1 MALVNMDDHLDPS
14 AFTLTYAEVA
24 RRSAFRRPVDAH
36 RFIQLRIAARLFAA
50 RELDLEAQS
59 LTIEQS
65 PCPAC
70 NSHEHGPPRL
80 VSSGQIV
87 PGSFSLSRS
96 RHCGVVFLSD
106 TSQSAIDI
114 EHVCQE
120 GVSAIAS
127 VLSGHERRSVRD
139 LDEQSRTENLYRLWT
154 AKEAVLKA
162 LGVGLII
169 DPALVSVVTQSGNV
183 LEVEMLAEEY
193 RSDWVVHSEIL
204 QGNLALA
211 VASPA

>member
-1 MALVNMDDHLDPS
+1 MALVSMDDHLDPS
-14 AFTLTYAEVA
+14 AFTLTQAEVA
-24 RRSAFRRPVDAH
+24 RRSAFRRPLDAH
-36 RFIQLRIAARLFAA
+36 RFIQLRLAARLFAA
-50 RELDLEAQS
+50 RELDLEARS

-70 NSHEHGPPRL
+70 NSDEHGPPRL
-80 VSSGQIV
+80 VSSGQMV

-96 RHCGVVFLSD
+96 QHRGVVFFSD
-106 TSQSAIDI
+106 TPQSAIDI
-114 EHVCQE
+114 EHVRQE

-127 VLSGHERRSVRD
+127 VLSGHERRSLRD
-139 LDEQSRTENLYRLWT
+139 LDEESRTESLYRLWT

-169 DPALVSVVTQSGNV
+169 DPALVSVVTQSDNV
-183 LEVEMLAEEY
+183 LQVELLAEEY
-193 RSDWVVHSEIL
+193 KSHWVVHSEIL
-204 QGNLALA
+204 QENLALA

>member
-14 AFTLTYAEVA
+14 AFTLTCAEVA

-36 RFIQLRIAARLFAA
+36 RFIQLRIAARMFAA
-50 RELDLEAQS
+50 RELDLEARS
-59 LTIEQS
+59 LTIEQF

-70 NSHEHGPPRL
+70 DSQYHGPPRL
-80 VSSGQIV
+80 VSSGQTV
-87 PGSFSLSRS
+87 PVSFSLSRS
-96 RHCGVVFLSD
+96 RHCGVVLLSN

-114 EHVCQE
+114 EHVRSE
-120 GVSAIAS
+120 GVSAIES
-127 VLSGHERRSVRD
+127 VLSRHERRSVRD
-139 LDEQSRTENLYRLWT
+139 LDERSRTENLYRLWT

-169 DPALVSVVTQSGNV
+169 DPALVSAVTHSSNV
-183 LEVEMLAEEY
+183 LQVEMLAEEY
-193 RSDWVVHSEIL
+193 RSNWVVHSEIL